1 MFSLL
6 LALIYAAFI
15 SIGLPDSLLGS
26 AWPSMYEIL
35 DAPIEAAGIITM
47 FIAACTIISSLVS
60 SKITNKFSTG
70 TVTAVSVL
78 LTAIALFGFSISN
91 SFAMLL
97 MFAVPYGLGAGSIDA
112 ALNHYVATNYKSK
125 HMTWLHAFWG
135 VGATVSPYIMSF
147 ALTNNFGWQGGYR
160 IVGAIQ
166 GALCLIFFAFL
177 PLWKNGQKGDDNQ
190 PKEVNVSIKKALS
203 LKGIKYLMVSFCAYC
218 GLEAT
223 VGLWAVSF
231 LVEVRGVETELAA
244 LFGSFMYLGITVGR
258 FFCGFIADRV
268 GDKNMVR
275 AGLVLMIVGGLLV
288 FVQDGGN
295 VVSLCGLV
303 VVGLGSAP
311 VYPCI
316 IHATPKSFG
325 KQNAGTVIGIQ
336 MASAYTGTT
345 FLPPLFGLV
354 ASFVGISFFPFYAVL
369 LAVVAFVFSEF
380 SNRALS
386 LNS

>member
-26 AWPSMYEIL
+26 AWPSMYNML
-35 DAPIEAAGIITM
+35 GAPIEAAGVITM
-47 FIAACTIISSLVS
+47 FIAACTIVSSLIS

-78 LTAIALFGFSISN
+78 LTAIALFGFSIST
-91 SFAMLL
+91 SFVMLL
-97 MFAVPYGLGAGSIDA
+97 MFAIPYGFGAGSIDA

-160 IVGAIQ
+160 IVGCIQ
-166 GALCLIFFAFL
+166 AVLCLVFFIFL
-177 PLWKNGQKGDDNQ
+177 PLWKKGQKGEENQ
-190 PKEVNVSIKKALS
+190 PKAVNVSLKNAFS

-218 GLEAT
+218 GLEAM

-275 AGLVLMIVGGLLV
+275 AGLILMFLGGALVIVR
-288 FVQDGGN
+288 DSGN
-295 VVSLCGLV
+295 IVSLSGLV
-303 VVGLGSAP
+303 VLGLGSAP

-325 KQNAGTVIGIQ
+325 KENAGTVIGIQ

-345 FLPPLFGLV
+345 FLPPLFGLI
-354 ASFVGISFFPFYAVL
+354 ASFAGLTFFPFYAVL
-369 LAVVAFVFSEF
+369 LAMIALVFSEL
-380 SNRALS
+380 SNKALS
-386 LNS
+386 D